1 MNIVVKICIWL
12 QWIKLVF
19 FCSNR
24 FFPMGIPNKRN
35 ILLIIYSCLYY
46 MYNTNPL
53 IIICLLIGCYLM
65 AEIKLH
71 SIPPPCY
78 TIE

>member
-1 MNIVVKICIWL
+1 MEVFLIDIIYFIVIDFIYKYSVKICIWL

-35 ILLIIYSCLYY
+35 ILLLSIVVY
-46 MYNTNPL
+46 
-53 IIICLLIGCYLM
+53 IICI
-65 AEIKLH
+65 IQ
-71 SIPPPCY
+71 IF
-78 TIE
+78 

>member
-1 MNIVVKICIWL
+1 MYMVTMVKICIWL

-35 ILLIIYSCLYY
+35 ILLLSIVVY
-46 MYNTNPL
+46 
-53 IIICLLIGCYLM
+53 IICI
-65 AEIKLH
+65 IQ
-71 SIPPPCY
+71 IF
-78 TIE
+78 